1 MQLLRW
7 NNPEHNTT
15 RAPLWSV
22 GLDVA
27 NPTHTSGA
35 GRKMFLTCPLIDQA
49 ITRFNPTMSEIAIY
63 RQQHGKK
70 GLAAKPKPRLADLPA
85 DSPVFDLQN

>member
-1 MQLLRW
+1 
-7 NNPEHNTT
+7 
-15 RAPLWSV
+15 
-22 GLDVA
+22 
-27 NPTHTSGA
+27 
-35 GRKMFLTCPLIDQA
+35 
-49 ITRFNPTMSEIAIY
+49 MSEIAIY